1 MSFFFTESMIQKEEL
16 DQILHY
22 VSKRWIDLSRDLQN
36 KTFENLPT
44 DFWMNSV
51 GGTAG
56 TGRLVTT
63 LMYTEDEAEA
73 ESFKEVLLRW
83 QSKHGTSQHDSS
95 SDLIQIGKK

>member
-1 MSFFFTESMIQKEEL
+1 MPFFFTESMIQKEEL

-22 VSKRWIDLSRDLQN
+22 VSKRWVDLSRDPQN

-56 TGRLVTT
+56 TGRWVTT
-63 LMYTEDEAEA
+63 LMYTEDE
-73 ESFKEVLLRW
+73 V
-83 QSKHGTSQHDSS
+83 
-95 SDLIQIGKK
+95 